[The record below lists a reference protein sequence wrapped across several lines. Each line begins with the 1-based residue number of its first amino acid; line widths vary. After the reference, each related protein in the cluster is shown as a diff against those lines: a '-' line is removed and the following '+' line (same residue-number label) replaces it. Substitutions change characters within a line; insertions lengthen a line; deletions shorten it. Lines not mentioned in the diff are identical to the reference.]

1 MGRFESRIVVAF
13 AVFMGTVVFNVVPG
27 ILAGAYMGRRLL
39 HAGAAGEEARR
50 AIRRTG
56 LFAAFVIACAAGFSA
71 YLALRQPLAGRDIEH
86 MFHLKFAITR
96 PMIVALVA
104 VGWSA
109 LVLCQYW
116 LATTAATAA
125 YGGRSHGAQTA

>member
-1 MGRFESRIVVAF
+1 MGRFESRIVGAY

-27 ILAGAYMGRRLL
+27 ILAGA
-39 HAGAAGEEARR
+39 
-50 AIRRTG
+50 
-56 LFAAFVIACAAGFSA
+56 AGFSA
-71 YLALRQPLAGRDIEH
+71 YLTLRQPLAGRDIEH

-104 VGWSA
+104 VGWPA

-116 LATTAATAA
+116 LATTAANAA
-125 YGGRSHGAQTA
+125 YGGRSHVAQTA